1 MVQNLGLLSFFSI
14 PTPGLFRYG
23 ASLLVVLLAVG
34 PLDRVV
40 QAQPQ
45 DSTQLRRFRMAD
57 SYLRAGEH
65 EKAIGLLESLYAQS
79 PDNASFYRKLKD
91 AYESVKRYED
101 AVRLV
106 EDRIEANPSPH
117 LIAEKGRLLYQKG
130 DEQGAEQAWTA
141 AIESAPERASTYR
154 IVYQALV
161 DIRRFRRAIEVLQ
174 RARERLD
181 DNGLFRTELA
191 YLYGLDGQHGKAMK
205 EYVTLLAES
214 PNRLALVRNRLQ
226 TFVEQGEG
234 ISSSVDVLQDAVEE
248 HPLNPAYRELLAWF
262 YMKEDNYAAAYDVYR
277 ALDRLQQQQGESL
290 YRFAQKAADADA
302 FDVATTAFE
311 AILERHS
318 DAPIAPDAQRA
329 LGATYERWAESEGD
343 GAAPDST
350 ARYDAARAA
359 YKTFLENYPTH
370 NASPSVRATLGNLQ
384 LDVYRHLDA
393 AQRTLKDVVSS
404 HPEHAAANEARYD
417 LGRVA
422 LLRDNLDRAR
432 LLFSRLSERLRSG
445 DLADQAR
452 FELALLQYYQ
462 GSFEAAR
469 TQAEATSANT
479 SADVTNDAIDLSVL
493 IQENKGP
500 DSLNTPLRQYARAQL
515 DIRQHHYQKAD
526 ARLDSLLQHYGRHS
540 LADDARFRQA
550 EVALAQGD
558 TTTALQHYRT
568 LPQRHPRSPF
578 ADRSL
583 FRLGTLYEA
592 QGNPE
597 QAAKLYDRLLTE
609 YPSSLLASDVRTR
622 LRALRRPQG

>member
-1 MVQNLGLLSFFSI
+1 
-14 PTPGLFRYG
+14 
-23 ASLLVVLLAVG
+23 
-34 PLDRVV
+34 
-40 QAQPQ
+40 
-45 DSTQLRRFRMAD
+45 
-57 SYLRAGEH
+57 
-65 EKAIGLLESLYAQS
+65 
-79 PDNASFYRKLKD
+79 
-91 AYESVKRYED
+91 
-101 AVRLV
+101 
-106 EDRIEANPSPH
+106 
-117 LIAEKGRLLYQKG
+117 
-130 DEQGAEQAWTA
+130 
-141 AIESAPERASTYR
+141 
-154 IVYQALV
+154 
-161 DIRRFRRAIEVLQ
+161 
-174 RARERLD
+174 
-181 DNGLFRTELA
+181 
-191 YLYGLDGQHGKAMK
+191 
-205 EYVTLLAES
+205 
-214 PNRLALVRNRLQ
+214 
-226 TFVEQGEG
+226 
-234 ISSSVDVLQDAVEE
+234 
-248 HPLNPAYRELLAWF
+248 
-262 YMKEDNYAAAYDVYR
+262 
-277 ALDRLQQQQGESL
+277 
-290 YRFAQKAADADA
+290 
-302 FDVATTAFE
+302 
-311 AILERHS
+311 
-318 DAPIAPDAQRA
+318 
-329 LGATYERWAESEGD
+329 
-343 GAAPDST
+343 
-350 ARYDAARAA
+350 
-359 YKTFLENYPTH
+359 LENYPTH
-370 NASPSVRATLGNLQ
+370 NASPSVRATLGKLQ

-515 DIRQHHYQKAD
+515 DIRQHRYQKAD
-526 ARLDSLLQHYGRHS
+526 ARLDSLLQRYGRHS

-558 TTTALQHYRT
+558 TTTALQRYRA

-597 QAAKLYDRLLTE
+597 QAAELYDRLLTE